1 MPVYLLNEEIS
12 FPNPNNSNEEG
23 IVAVGGD
30 LSTERLL
37 HAYSV
42 GIFPWYSVE
51 SPIIWWSPDPR
62 TILFLEEFKV
72 SKSLQSKINKNIF
85 QVKFDT
91 NFADVIENCA
101 SIPRIDQED
110 TWITDDMKKAYINL
124 HQKGYCHSV
133 ETYFK
138 NKLVGGLYG
147 ISLGNAFFGESM
159 FHFQTDASKVA
170 LYFLVE
176 KLKKWN
182 FDFIDVQQETDHLK
196 SMGAKI
202 IDRKKFL
209 TLLKKSNQSP
219 TRKGNWSGE
228 ILK

>member
-1 MPVYLLNEEIS
+1 MPVYLLDKRIS
-12 FPNPNNSNEEG
+12 FPDPNNSNEEG

-37 HAYSV
+37 LAYSM
-42 GIFPWYSVE
+42 GIFPWYSDE

-62 TILFLEEFKV
+62 TLLFPDELKL
-72 SKSLQSKINKNIF
+72 SKSLLSKINKNIF

-91 NFADVIENCA
+91 NFANVIENCA
-101 SIPRIDQED
+101 NIPRKDQND
-110 TWITDDMKKAYINL
+110 TWITQEMKEAYIKL
-124 HQKGYCHSV
+124 HKKGYCHSV
-133 ETYFK
+133 ETYFN

-147 ISLGNAFFGESM
+147 VSLGKAFFGESM
-159 FHFQTDASKVA
+159 FHLKTDASKVA
-170 LYFLVE
+170 LYFLVK

-196 SMGAKI
+196 SLGAKI

-209 TLLKKSNQSP
+209 FLLKKSNQSP
-219 TRKGNWSGE
+219 TKKGKWSNG
-228 ILK
+228 II

>member
-209 TLLKKSNQSP
+209 TLLKNSNQSL

-228 ILK
+228 IL

>member
-12 FPNPNNSNEEG
+12 FPNPNNSNEQG

-62 TILFLEEFKV
+62 TILFPEEFKV

-101 SIPRIDQED
+101 SVPRIDQED

-133 ETYFK
+133 ETYYN

-159 FHFQTDASKVA
+159 FHIKTDASKVA

-209 TLLKKSNQSP
+209 TLLKNSNQSL

-228 ILK
+228 IL

>member
-1 MPVYLLNEEIS
+1 MPVYLLNEQIS
-12 FPNPNNSNEEG
+12 FPDPNNSSQEG

-101 SIPRIDQED
+101 SVPRIDQED

-159 FHFQTDASKVA
+159 FHIKTDASKIA

-209 TLLKKSNQSP
+209 TLLKNSNQSL

-228 ILK
+228 IL

>member
-159 FHFQTDASKVA
+159 FHIKTDASKIA

-209 TLLKKSNQSP
+209 TLLKNSNQSL

-228 ILK
+228 IL

>member
-12 FPNPNNSNEEG
+12 FPDPNNSNEQG

-62 TILFLEEFKV
+62 TILFPEEFKV

-101 SIPRIDQED
+101 SVPRIDQED

-133 ETYFK
+133 ETYYN

-159 FHFQTDASKVA
+159 FHIKTDASKVA

-182 FDFIDVQQETDHLK
+182 FNFIDVQQETDHLK

-209 TLLKKSNQSP
+209 TLLKNSNQSL

-228 ILK
+228 IL